1 MITNLIRTALAP
13 SIETLLNEE
22 RTHLNDIISEM
33 KVALGDVRSIRA
45 RDIADNINTY
55 DIAAD
60 ISIDSYDIAS
70 NIEIDASDIEVD
82 TRDLAERIAAE
93 IGGNIDID
101 ISQLASELGRHISI
115 DASDIEVNTSD
126 LADHISEQIGCNITV
141 DEQNIEIDYS
151 ALGRHIVGNLDID
164 TSDINIDY
172 SSLANEIAREVDIDE
187 VNARINNLH
196 NEVSAIGLKIHEIYA
211 FIRKST
217 GQDMLDS
224 EAQINGGAQ

>member
-1 MITNLIRTALAP
+1 MITNLIRKALAP
-13 SIETLLNEE
+13 SIENILNEE

-82 TRDLAERIAAE
+82 TRDLADR
-93 IGGNIDID
+93 
-101 ISQLASELGRHISI
+101 
-115 DASDIEVNTSD
+115 
-126 LADHISEQIGCNITV
+126 ISEQIGCNITV

-164 TSDINIDY
+164 VSDINIDY

>member
-13 SIETLLNEE
+13 SIENILNEE

-33 KVALGDVRSIRA
+33 KVTLGDVKSIRA
-45 RDIADNINTY
+45 RDIAANINTY

-70 NIEIDASDIEVD
+70 NIEVDASDIEVD

-126 LADHISEQIGCNITV
+126 LADQISEQIGCNITV

-164 TSDINIDY
+164 VSDINIDY
-172 SSLANEIAREVDIDE
+172 STLARDIADYVDLNE
-187 VNARINNLH
+187 VNARINNVHTNLQTV
-196 NEVSAIGLKIHEIYA
+196 ERKMDLILKHLGITPEN
-211 FIRKST
+211 
-217 GQDMLDS
+217 Q
-224 EAQINGGAQ
+224 Q

>member
-1 MITNLIRTALAP
+1 MITNLIRKALAP
-13 SIETLLNEE
+13 SIENILNEE

-33 KVALGDVRSIRA
+33 KVTLGDVKSIRA
-45 RDIADNINTY
+45 RDIAANINTY

-60 ISIDSYDIAS
+60 ISIDSY
-70 NIEIDASDIEVD
+70 
-82 TRDLAERIAAE
+82 E
-93 IGGNIDID
+93 IGRSIDVSDIDID
-101 ISQLASELGRHISI
+101 
-115 DASDIEVNTSD
+115 
-126 LADHISEQIGCNITV
+126 
-141 DEQNIEIDYS
+141 IDYS

-164 TSDINIDY
+164 VSDINIDY
-172 SSLANEIAREVDIDE
+172 SSLAREISDYVDLNE

>member
-82 TRDLAERIAAE
+82 TRDLAERISRE

-101 ISQLASELGRHISI
+101 
-115 DASDIEVNTSD
+115 V
-126 LADHISEQIGCNITV
+126 
-141 DEQNIEIDYS
+141 
-151 ALGRHIVGNLDID
+151 
-164 TSDINIDY
+164 SDINIDY
-172 SSLANEIAREVDIDE
+172 SSLAREISDYVDLNE
-187 VNARINNLH
+187 VNARVNNVH
-196 NEVSAIGLKIHEIYA
+196 NYLQTIERKMDLILKHLGITPENA
-211 FIRKST
+211 
-217 GQDMLDS
+217 
-224 EAQINGGAQ
+224 